1 MKFLVIRFSSI
12 GDVVLTTP
20 VLRCLKKKYPDA
32 QIHYL
37 TKAQFHPLLAAN
49 PYITKFH
56 LLEDDL
62 EIIIEDLKAEK
73 FDYVIDLHKN
83 IRSMRV
89 KKAVDAKTISF
100 NKLNLQKW
108 LAVNLKVDTL
118 PDKHIVDRYFDS
130 LAKIGVKNDGQ
141 GLDYYIWEKEV
152 NDYISSIGK
161 TPYIAFAIGAQ
172 HKTKKLPDDKIIEI
186 CERVNGKIILLG
198 GKTEAALGDKINSI
212 LPAKIINLCG
222 KTNLNESAYLV
233 KHAKKVIAHDTGFMH
248 VAAAFQ
254 KPVISIWGNTVPAF
268 GMYPYFGSRNLL
280 TAEKQ
285 SFIFEVDGL
294 PCRPCTKLG
303 YDKCPREHFKCMN
316 GQDINKIVEVV
327 NG

>member
-20 VLRCLKKKYPDA
+20 VLRCLKKRYPDA
-32 QIHYL
+32 KIHFL

-49 PYITKFH
+49 PYISRFH

-62 EIIIEDLKAEK
+62 DIIIDDLKKEK

-89 KKAVDAKTISF
+89 KQALDAKTISF
-100 NKLNLQKW
+100 NKLNVQKW

-130 LAKIGVKNDGQ
+130 LAKIGVENDGQ

-152 NDYISSIGK
+152 NDYVSSFGK
-161 TPYIAFAIGAQ
+161 TPYTAFAIGAQ
-172 HKTKKLPDDKIIEI
+172 HNTKKLPDDRIIEI

-198 GKTEAALGDKINSI
+198 GKTEAELGEKINSI

-222 KTNLNESAYLV
+222 KTNLNESAYIV

-248 VAAAFQ
+248 IAAAFQ

-280 TAEKQ
+280 QAEKQ

-294 PCRPCTKLG
+294 PCRPCSKLG
-303 YDKCPREHFKCMN
+303 YEKCPRDHFKCMN
-316 GQDINKIVEVV
+316 GQDVSKIVEVV
-327 NG
+327 NR